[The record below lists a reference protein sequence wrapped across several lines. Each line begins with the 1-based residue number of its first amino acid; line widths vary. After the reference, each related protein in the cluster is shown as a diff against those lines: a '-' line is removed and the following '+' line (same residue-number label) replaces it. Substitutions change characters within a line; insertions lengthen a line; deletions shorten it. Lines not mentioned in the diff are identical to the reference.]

1 MPHPATNKH
10 HAFSLIELLIA
21 IGIIALLI
29 SLALPSLAKARLA
42 ARQTQALSNIRNVG
56 ATFEQYAGQYQT
68 YPFCEPGRTL
78 TRADGGTVPV
88 PPGFVAVEWLRPG
101 EVFVNFDPFD
111 MEWMW
116 AGQMAR
122 FMAVENAYP
131 TWVSPGLPTRI
142 PTTAEVD
149 APQQISIRYSNTFIA
164 RPELFRPG
172 AVPDLKLI
180 APVRPGDVAH
190 PSAKVMLFDGHVAY
204 ISKRPPVRENHY
216 DAPAAMQF
224 ADGHADV
231 RNPLSATKGV
241 ANVMRQGR
249 DFRLHS
255 TPDGVQGRDF

>member
-1 MPHPATNKH
+1 M
-10 HAFSLIELLIA
+10 LLEA
-21 IGIIALLI
+21 SFLSKPEEAAALDVQFLGK
-29 SLALPSLAKARLA
+29 PG
-42 ARQTQALSNIRNVG
+42 QFNLSRVEK
-56 ATFEQYAGQYQT
+56 F
-68 YPFCEPGRTL
+68 GRTPEL
-78 TRADGGTVPV
+78 IPDRADGGTVPV

-180 APVRPGDVAH
+180 APVRPGDVAQT
-190 PSAKVMLFDGHVAY
+190 VAQQQRLLDALWPLLAPGGRLLY
-204 ISKRPPVRENHY
+204 ATCSLLKAENE
-216 DAPAAMQF
+216 AQIARFLGA
-224 ADGHADV
+224 HADA
-231 RNPLSATKGV
+231 REQPLAMAAGE
-241 ANVMRQGR
+241 ARPQGR
-249 DFRLHS
+249 QLLPQDNGH
-255 TPDGVQGRDF
+255 DGFYYALLEKTSAE